1 MGGAGIEL
9 VTGSNGISDSA
20 TSGTTT
26 INCNIGYTDT
36 QTWTIGN
43 GGHLV
48 VNGTTRMFG
57 ANRTLSVNSGTVTL
71 NAFTTDSTRTPGF
84 AGTGTLILPN
94 AVAAPLTGEVSV
106 GTLTLLM
113 GNKAALGTGLL
124 TLNGGSLGPLVWI
137 SPAQMR

>member
-1 MGGAGIEL
+1 
-9 VTGSNGISDSA
+9 
-20 TSGTTT
+20 
-26 INCNIGYTDT
+26 
-36 QTWTIGN
+36 
-43 GGHLV
+43 
-48 VNGTTRMFG
+48 MFG